1 MVTCRQ
7 SSLGHWNKHMTCRE
21 VLLNHLKHNKGWH
34 KKVSLYV
41 VAEDWSPETVGRELR
56 SLNEEGIIQVGYYD
70 GKISKNL
77 AKYAYEKQP
86 ILKTKVEVVD
96 GKAILTQYYE

>member
-1 MVTCRQ
+1 
-7 SSLGHWNKHMTCRE
+7 MTCRE
-21 VLLNHLKHNKGWH
+21 VLLNHLKQNNGWH

-41 VAEDWSPETVGRELR
+41 IAEDWSPETVGRELR
-56 SLNEEGIIQVGYYD
+56 SLQEDGEIQVGYYN

-86 ILKTKVEVVD
+86 TLKTKVEVIN
-96 GKAILTQYYE
+96 GKAIVSQYYE